1 MTTQPNN
8 TSHSSANNKGR
19 VRRAWRRLARKR
31 ERAAVRRELRLV
43 LAGEG
48 F

>member
-1 MTTQPNN
+1 MTTHRNN
-8 TSHSSANNKGR
+8 THEIPNLRSR
-19 VRRAWRRLARKR
+19 VRRAWRRFSRKR
-31 ERAAVRRELRLV
+31 ERAAVKRELRLA